1 MHPTFLLLGLAMCA
15 VWLPPVRLGGRC
27 TVPSWV
33 PVFAASVAVGVVSG
47 VLAWPAVLALG
58 VFALTA
64 WGALHA
70 PAAWG
75 RHVLL
80 ASCGTM
86 ALALALHRV
95 PGFNNPLLYEA
106 VRFSAEGPAQSRY
119 LNFDKG
125 VAGLVL
131 LAAFCARVRRLD
143 EARGM
148 ARVSLWFMAG
158 TSALVMG
165 CAWVGGYV
173 RWDPK
178 LQALAFVSVVANL
191 FFVCVAE
198 EAFFRG
204 LLQERLARAIAARS
218 GWRWLPIGVST
229 VLFALAHAGGGA
241 VLVALA
247 ALAGL
252 GYSLAYALTRRIEAA
267 ILTHFAVNA
276 VHFLF
281 FSYPLLPG

>member
-1 MHPTFLLLGLAMCA
+1 MHPTFVLLGLAMCA
-15 VWLPPVRLGGRC
+15 VWLPSVRLGERC
-27 TVPSWV
+27 TVPPWA
-33 PVFAASVAVGVVSG
+33 PVFAASIVAGAVSG

-58 VFALTA
+58 GFALTA

-70 PAAWG
+70 PAAWA
-75 RHVLL
+75 RRLLVVL
-80 ASCGTM
+80 CGTM

-106 VRFSAEGPAQSRY
+106 VRFSAEGAPQSRY

-125 VAGLVL
+125 AAGLL
-131 LAAFCARVRRLD
+131 LLVAFCARVRRLD
-143 EARGM
+143 EARDI
-148 ARVSLWFMAG
+148 ARVSLALMVG
-158 TSALVMG
+158 TTALVIG
-165 CAWVGGYV
+165 FAWVAGYV

-178 LQALAFVSVVANL
+178 LQALAFVSVAANL
-191 FFVCVAE
+191 FFTCVAE

-204 LLQERLARAIAARS
+204 LLQERLARAVAARP
-218 GWRWLPIGVST
+218 GWRWVPLGVST

-241 VLVALA
+241 SLMALA
-247 ALAGL
+247 AVAGL

-267 ILTHFAVNA
+267 ILTHFTVNA